1 MSKEIENRVLDS
13 KTCVAR
19 NRSYLNGPNCYSQS
33 EGYLSVSYI
42 NNEPV
47 SFALCPSRG
56 RPKGFEGIYISE
68 KIDNFP
74 KKLFKH
80 FGGKDVKGL
89 MPRKSF
95 LKKLSEARSID
106 SDRIRSNWKVIL

>member
-19 NRSYLNGPNCYSQS
+19 NRRGLDGKNCYAQI
-33 EGYLSVSYI
+33 EGYLSVDYI

-47 SFALCPSRG
+47 AFSLCPSRG
-56 RPKGFEGIYISE
+56 KPKGFDGTYISE

-80 FGGKDVKGL
+80 FGGKLEL
-89 MPRKSF
+89 MSRKSF
-95 LKKLSEARSID
+95 LKKLSEARCID